1 MTINVPESV
10 FQKYYDVIDSTF
22 SIFGVD
28 CQLVYIETV
37 EEISNSFDNIP
48 QNNSINAHKKS
59 QNQYRRDDK
68 VIKEVEKTEPIRLKV
83 YWDRKQWQQVTS
95 QVSILGT
102 QTMSNI
108 VIPDN
113 SIQTIFFATDLQR
126 ISTAKELIVHDKI
139 KDLKEMRFKKFG
151 EPFPMGLRQNRYFG
165 CFWERSV

>member
-68 VIKEVEKTEPIRLKV
+68 VIKEVEKTESIRLKV
-83 YWDRKQWQQVTS
+83 YWDRKQWQQVA
-95 QVSILGT
+95 
-102 QTMSNI
+102 SNI

-113 SIQTIFFATDLQR
+113 SIQTIFFATDLQK
-126 ISTAKELIVHDKI
+126 ISIAKELIVHDKI